1 MGFLFPLKLLVD
13 LSRRNRTL
21 TFGTFILCII
31 LAIVNG
37 YLKDNIANPYV
48 IINFVQPW
56 SGLTWEIFV
65 EVVKFLYTPVG
76 LMLKSS
82 VAFILF
88 LFLIYIF
95 SGAKKTVR
103 FMVFILPFFGLSFL
117 GITLRTLSIVLFF
130 VSLSFPYLLVL
141 CIVLYLLIFYC
152 IILVREYKVDLYRS
166 IFAIIA
172 SFLLVFLFSGFP
184 SVAPYLAWI

>member
-1 MGFLFPLKLLVD
+1 MRFLFPLKLLVD
-13 LSRRNRTL
+13 LSRRNRL
-21 TFGTFILCII
+21 WTFGTFILCII

-37 YLKDNIANPYV
+37 YLKGNRADPYV
-48 IINFVQPW
+48 VINFVQPW
-56 SGLTWEIFV
+56 RGFTWDIFV
-65 EVVKFLYTPVG
+65 EVLKFLYTPVG
-76 LMLKSS
+76 LMLKSL

-103 FMVFILPFFGLSFL
+103 FMDFILPFIGLSFL

-152 IILVREYKVDLYRS
+152 IILVSEFKVNLYRS
-166 IFAIIA
+166 ILAIIA
-172 SFLLVFLFSGFP
+172 SFFLVFLFSGFP
-184 SVAPYLAWI
+184 GVAPYLAWI

>member
-1 MGFLFPLKLLVD
+1 MRFLFPLKLLVD
-13 LSRRNRTL
+13 LSRRNRL
-21 TFGTFILCII
+21 WTFGTFIFCII

-37 YLKDNIANPYV
+37 YLKGTRADPYV
-48 IINFVQPW
+48 VTNFVQPW
-56 SGLTWEIFV
+56 RGFSWDIFV
-65 EVVKFLYTPVG
+65 EVLKFLYTPVG
-76 LMLKSS
+76 LMLKSL

-95 SGAKKTVR
+95 SGAKKTAR
-103 FMVFILPFFGLSFL
+103 FIDFILPFIGLSFL

-152 IILVREYKVDLYRS
+152 VILIREFKVNLFRS
-166 IFAIIA
+166 ILAIIV
-172 SFLLVFLFSGFP
+172 SFFLVFIFSGFP
-184 SVAPYLAWI
+184 GVAPYLAWI